1 MERAYWVA
9 FSQIPGIGAVSL
21 KRLQE
26 YFGSATEAW
35 NAPLDSFRAVE
46 GFGNKLIESVAQKRR
61 HINPQEFL
69 EQHTQKNPLFWIP
82 SDPEYPRLLLE
93 IPSPPAILYY
103 RGQVDLREN
112 QGMMPMVSIV
122 GTRHP
127 TDHGRR
133 WTKKMSAALAK
144 QGFVIVS
151 GMAIGIDGEAHKACL
166 EAGGRTIAVL
176 GTGVDVPYPMR
187 HNQLYQEIQG
197 QGLIL
202 SEYPAGTQPL
212 PTNFPPR
219 NRIIAGLSRAVLIIE
234 APEKSGSLITA
245 RYAID
250 FNRDVYALPNT
261 PDNLQARG
269 CLRIIQQGAEM
280 IINEEELLTALGA
293 IPQLA
298 PSEVQLSLFF
308 PDQPE
313 KNTSSDQANVSIAQT
328 QKDLTPTPQ
337 IDLEDGL
344 AKILG
349 VIPNGEEIG
358 FDDIVQRSGL
368 GVGEISG
375 GLIQL
380 QLYGLVSELPGM
392 RYQRS

>member
-9 FSQIPGIGAVSL
+9 FSQIPGIGAVLL
-21 KRLQE
+21 KRLQD

-35 NAPLDSFRAVE
+35 NSPLDNFRAVE
-46 GFGNKLIESVAQKRR
+46 GFGNRLIESIAEKRR
-61 HINPQEFL
+61 HINPQDFL
-69 EQHTQKNPLFWIP
+69 EQHTQKNPHFWIP

-112 QGMMPMVSIV
+112 QGMMPMVGIV

-127 TDHGRR
+127 TEHGRR

-166 EAGGRTIAVL
+166 EAGARTIAVL
-176 GTGVDVPYPMR
+176 GTGVDVPYPQR
-187 HNQLYQEIQG
+187 HNQLYQDIQQ
-197 QGLIL
+197 QGLIV
-202 SEYPAGTQPL
+202 SEYSAGTQPL

-269 CLRIIQQGAEM
+269 CLRIIQQGAEI

-298 PSEVQLSLFF
+298 PSEAQLSLFE
-308 PDQPE
+308 DTHKKVKSNQV
-313 KNTSSDQANVSIAQT
+313 NVSRAVIQKELAPEIA
-328 QKDLTPTPQ
+328 
-337 IDLEDGL
+337 LEEGL
-344 AKILG
+344 AQILR
-349 VIPNGEEIG
+349 VIAVGEATA
-358 FDDIVQRSGL
+358 FDDIVVRSGL
-368 GVGEISG
+368 GVGEVSG

-392 RYQRS
+392 RYERC